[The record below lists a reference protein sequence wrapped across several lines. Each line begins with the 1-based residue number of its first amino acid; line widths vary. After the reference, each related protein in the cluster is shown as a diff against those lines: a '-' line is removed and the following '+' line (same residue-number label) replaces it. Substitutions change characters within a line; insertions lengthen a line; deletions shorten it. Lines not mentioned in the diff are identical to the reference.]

1 MSDYDAD
8 WVRRY
13 FDDYGMKEWRRWD
26 ESPVERVKFFVHR
39 HYVEESVAR
48 GDRVL
53 EIGAGAGRFTRE
65 LARWTDRIVVADI
78 SSGQLRLNRDNAER
92 LGFASS
98 VEQWVECDACHLEG
112 VFADDAFDTIVCIGG
127 LLSYVFDARDAALRE
142 LIRVVRPGGS
152 LLFGVM
158 SLWGT
163 VHQYLPGVLA
173 IDPEA
178 NRAILDSGDLT
189 PERVGTDQHYCHMFH
204 AAELRSFLESA
215 GLEIT
220 DISAS
225 NCLATNWTEMLA
237 QVPEDDPIWAHLI
250 EMEIEAGSKPGCLDM
265 GTHLIALCRVPAS
278 QKR

>member
-98 VEQWVECDACHLEG
+98 VEQWVECDACHLQG
-112 VFADDAFDTIVCIGG
+112 VFEDDAFDTIVCIGG
-127 LLSYVFDARDAALRE
+127 VLSYVFDARDAALRE
-142 LIRVVRPGGS
+142 LIRVVRPGGT

-173 IDPEA
+173 IDSDA
-178 NRAILDSGDLT
+178 NRGILDSGDLT
-189 PERVGTDQHYCHMFH
+189 PEHVGTDQHYCHMFRAH
-204 AAELRSFLESA
+204 EFRSFLESE
-215 GLEIT
+215 GLHILA
-220 DISAS
+220 ISAS

-237 QVPEDDPIWAHLI
+237 EISEDDPMWTHLI
-250 EMEIEAGSKPGCLDM
+250 EMEIEACREPGCLDM
-265 GTHLIALCRVPAS
+265 GTHLIALCRAPS
-278 QKR
+278 SRKR